1 MRAYA
6 SGFHWLTLVLALLG
20 TDARSADEA
29 AQAHYYI
36 GRRGDAF
43 EYVRTPTSEGAS
55 ERRVLVWYLGNR
67 TGRTPSVRYEDGA
80 SSGTL
85 TCYDDCQ
92 FVRGVTTVAGKV
104 VHAGRIR
111 VTNDPL
117 IYAIMHDAL
126 AGYLSK
132 R

>member
-1 MRAYA
+1 
-6 SGFHWLTLVLALLG
+6 
-20 TDARSADEA
+20 
-29 AQAHYYI
+29 
-36 GRRGDAF
+36 
-43 EYVRTPTSEGAS
+43 
-55 ERRVLVWYLGNR
+55 
-67 TGRTPSVRYEDGA
+67 
-80 SSGTL
+80 
-85 TCYDDCQ
+85 
-92 FVRGVTTVAGKV
+92 VTTVAGKV